1 MTIYE
6 DLLQNGITIDCHE
19 SDLYFPS
26 TDKSKEI
33 LNRHPEVKHYT
44 MFQDSIDTKLWIE
57 IPFGYIPF
65 WEK

>member
-1 MTIYE
+1 ME
-6 DLLQNGITIDCHE
+6 
-19 SDLYFPS
+19 
-26 TDKSKEI
+26 SKEI

-44 MFQDSIDTKLWIE
+44 VFQDSIDTKLWIE